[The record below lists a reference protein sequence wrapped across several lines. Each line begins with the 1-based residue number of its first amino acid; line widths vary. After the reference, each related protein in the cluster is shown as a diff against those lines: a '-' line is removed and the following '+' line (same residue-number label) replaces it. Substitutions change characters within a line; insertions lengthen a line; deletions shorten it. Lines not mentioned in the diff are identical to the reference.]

1 MLVALEHL
9 ELLPKILEKV
19 TLIEK
24 KLEESQAKRWMTIK
38 ELSKYLGYSVD
49 HIYKLKDTEFAEGTH
64 FYKRGK
70 LLFDK
75 IEIDKWI
82 IGEPQTIDY
91 SAKEKINNIVESVL
105 KNKGK

>member
-24 KLEESQAKRWMTIK
+24 KLEESQAKRWMTVK

-49 HIYKLKDTEFAEGTH
+49 HIYKLKDLIFINEENYCLT
-64 FYKRGK
+64 K
-70 LLFDK
+70 LKL
-75 IEIDKWI
+75 
-82 IGEPQTIDY
+82 
-91 SAKEKINNIVESVL
+91 IN
-105 KNKGK
+105 G